1 MILFVNQNKINRIFK
16 KLNLYIISTYCIMF
30 KNLFGPKFVEYAN
43 LTKTWDEL
51 RDASKNIIENDKKAY
66 DKAFHRFIKT
76 QSSNA
81 TPLTTIKEN
90 GSAQVK
96 AMQTLFENTNSIK
109 NDLHDLQ
116 ILNDQIT
123 KSLSDLN
130 KLKNQE
136 KKAIA
141 DAESANT
148 NLEKSKLK
156 GATADIAKNE
166 QKVALANSKSEASTK
181 AVEESQA
188 KYDEAQ
194 LKYRQEF
201 IQKLLEHISTVV
213 EAKINEINELI
224 PLSQEITAAAGQIQ
238 HYDDKAI
245 AKLEETL
252 QELENE
258 TIE

>member
-1 MILFVNQNKINRIFK
+1 MSF
-16 KLNLYIISTYCIMF
+16 F
-30 KNLFGPKFVEYAN
+30 KNLFGPKFPEFTD
-43 LTKTWDEL
+43 LTKTWDEI
-51 RDASKNIIENDKKAY
+51 RDATKNIIENDDKAY
-66 DKAFHRFIKT
+66 GKTFHRFIKT

-90 GSAQVK
+90 GAAQVK
-96 AMQTLFENTNSIK
+96 AMQTLFDNTKSITT
-109 NDLHDLQ
+109 DLHDLK
-116 ILNDQIT
+116 ILNDQIS

-130 KLKNQE
+130 SLKDQE

-141 DAESANT
+141 AAESANT

-156 GATADIAKNE
+156 GASNDIAKNE

-188 KYDEAQ
+188 KYDEAHQ
-194 LKYRQEF
+194 KYRQEF

-213 EAKINEINELI
+213 DAKINEINELV
-224 PLSQEITAAAGQIQ
+224 PLSQEITAAAAQIQ